1 MTAPTPFASFS
12 ERYTDAGWNGVLPLP
27 AKRKKS
33 PPDGYT
39 GDEGA
44 YPDVIQLDR
53 WRATRGRGNIALRMP
68 PGVIGID
75 VDAYGDKRGRETFNR
90 WLGEYGPL
98 PTTWVSTSRHDG
110 ISGIRF
116 FRIPEGIKLIGAMG
130 DVEII
135 QRHHRY
141 AVVAPSLHPEGRE
154 YRWISPDGEEVPGE
168 VPHLDDLPDLPE
180 PWLTGLRV
188 DNKTASERRAARTG
202 EDVAPAVD
210 KAYGQ
215 AMRGMTTGSRHD
227 NTLIA
232 LTTLV
237 RLEDLGYPGASD
249 TIDRLGTD
257 FCNAVTGDGS
267 RSDASAK
274 AELEGML
281 ESAHH
286 QVATTA
292 AIAPA
297 WDDLNKPNVEE
308 VAADELDP
316 RRHAP
321 WDEPRDLPTAPP
333 LPTFPIH
340 TLPRWAQQHAIAA
353 ADQVQV
359 PVDLTSMLIIGSL
372 SAALTGRARVHVS
385 GNWTEPVNLYLVTA
399 MRSGAGKSPADK
411 LTVEWLRK
419 WQRERIAAVKVDYER
434 AQLKAKHARKK
445 LSKLEGGMG
454 EDSDLFRAMDEVT
467 QAEAEIPILPRLLA
481 DDATP
486 EAVAGLLR
494 DHGQRLAIMSTEAD
508 LFDMLLKGKPGQRQN
523 VNIYLKAWS
532 GDSFIRD
539 RKGGSES
546 GPEWAEL
553 DNPLL
558 TCAITVQPS
567 VLAKVQGDDEMVSRG
582 FAARFMF
589 SMPEDLIG
597 KRDQRKRFISDRL
610 STIDAYEAEAARLA
624 SRWGS
629 WVHPADLR
637 MGRQGAQLLEDFL
650 VEIEP
655 RLADGSDF
663 EHLGEWVNKL
673 HASIARY
680 AGLLHLAEGNET
692 QAEIDAVTTLRA
704 IELGRYW
711 LAHAVAVLGLARD
724 RVAEQALV
732 FLEWAAANGPEF
744 TLTQLHGGVR
754 RPALGLDKVTDYVP
768 GVEALVDLGW
778 LRPLVDGDWR
788 ADVGIRRAKSP
799 HFALWPG
806 CVGKPLS
813 AFYPRNRS
821 TACMGERDSLLP
833 PSDLDPPSDLT
844 RYADYADNDEDP
856 RAGESDKPP
865 STPLI
870 DDDDPLAAF
879 LPGDKS

>member
-1 MTAPTPFASFS
+1 MSPATPYASFS
-12 ERYTDAGWNGVLPLP
+12 ERYADAGWSGVLPLP
-27 AKRKKS
+27 AKRKKD
-33 PPDGYT
+33 PPAGFT
-39 GDEGA
+39 GDDGV
-44 YPDVIQLDR
+44 YPDVVQLDR

-75 VDAYGDKRGRETFNR
+75 VDAYGDKQGRETFLR
-90 WLGEYGPL
+90 WVEVYGPL
-98 PTTWVSTSRHDG
+98 PHTWTSTSRHDG

-116 FRIPEGIKLIGAMG
+116 YRIPEGIKLIGAMG

-141 AVVAPSLHPEGRE
+141 AVVHPSIHPEGRE

-180 PWLTGLRV
+180 SWLTGLRI
-188 DNKTASERRAARTG
+188 DNKTPSERRAARTG

-210 KAYGQ
+210 RAYGQ
-215 AMRGMTTGSRHD
+215 ALRGMIAGSRHD

-237 RLEDLGYPGASD
+237 RLEDLGYPGATE
-249 TIDRLGTD
+249 TIDRLTAD
-257 FCNAVTGDGS
+257 FRSAVTADGS
-267 RSDASAK
+267 RSATSAQ
-274 AELEGML
+274 AEIDGML

-286 QVATTA
+286 QVATTT

-308 VAADELDP
+308 VAIDELDP
-316 RRHAP
+316 RRAAP
-321 WDEPRDLPTAPP
+321 WSEPSDLPTADP
-333 LPTFPIH
+333 LPPFPVAS
-340 TLPRWAQQHAIAA
+340 LPAWAQAHAVAA

-359 PVDLTSMLIIGSL
+359 PVDLTSMLTIGSL
-372 SAALTGRARVHVS
+372 SAACTGRARVHVS
-385 GNWTEPVNLYLVTA
+385 ANWSEPVNLYLVTA

-419 WQRERIAAVKVDYER
+419 WQRERIAAVRPAHER
-434 AQLKAKHARKK
+434 ALLKAKHVRKK
-445 LSKLEGGMG
+445 LAKLEGGMG
-454 EDSDLFRAMDEVT
+454 DDSDLFRAMDEVAA
-467 QAEAEIPILPRLLA
+467 AEAEIPPLPRLLA

-494 DHGQRLAIMSTEAD
+494 EYGERLAIMSTEAD

-532 GDSFIRD
+532 GDSFTRD

-546 GPEWAEL
+546 GPEYAEL
-553 DNPLL
+553 PNPLL

-589 SMPEDLIG
+589 AMPEDLIG
-597 KRDQRKRFISDRL
+597 RRDQRKRFRSERL
-610 STIDAYEAEAARLA
+610 PTIDAYEAEAQRLA
-624 SRWGS
+624 SRWAT
-629 WVHPADLR
+629 WERPADLHVSTE
-637 MGRQGAQLLEDFL
+637 GAQLLEDFL
-650 VEIEP
+650 VECEP
-655 RLADGSDF
+655 RLAAGEDF

-680 AGLLHLAEGNET
+680 AGLLHLAEGRDT
-692 QAEIDAVTTLRA
+692 QAEINAATTERA
-704 IELGRYW
+704 IGLGRYW

-724 RVAEQALV
+724 RVTEQAMAI
-732 FLEWAAANGPEF
+732 LEWVAGHGPEF
-744 TLTQLHGGVR
+744 TVAQLHAGLR
-754 RPALGLDKVTDYVP
+754 RPGMGLDKATDYIA
-768 GVEALVDLGW
+768 GIESLVALGW

-788 ADVGIRRAKSP
+788 SEVGVRRSKSP
-799 HFALWPG
+799 HFALWPES
-806 CVGKPLS
+806 VGKPLS
-813 AFYPRNRS
+813 AFYPRKPR

-833 PSDLDPPSDLT
+833 PLPPSPPSDLT
-844 RYADYADNDEDP
+844 RYAVYADNGKGPTAVE
-856 RAGESDKPP
+856 DKPLP
-865 STPLI
+865 PI
-870 DDDDPLAAF
+870 DPDDPLAAF
-879 LPGDKS
+879 LPRGDR